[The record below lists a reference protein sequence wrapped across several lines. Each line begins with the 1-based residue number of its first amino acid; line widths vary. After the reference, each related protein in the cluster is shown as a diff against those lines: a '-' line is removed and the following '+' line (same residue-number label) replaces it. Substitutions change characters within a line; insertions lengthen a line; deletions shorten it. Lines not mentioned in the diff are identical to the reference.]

1 MIIYHGTM
9 PLPNF
14 HGEQGGTEPL
24 RTKFS
29 AKSESVNSL
38 VRVAIDEF
46 LGSSSL
52 RVRNL
57 PREARIVFTVLG
69 RQEESGTAQDYSE
82 LGWASLQLFDSDL

>member
-14 HGEQGGTEPL
+14 HGEPL

-38 VRVAIDEF
+38 ARVAIDEF
-46 LGSSSL
+46 LGSNFL

-69 RQEESGTAQDYSE
+69 RQEDNNGIAQDEE